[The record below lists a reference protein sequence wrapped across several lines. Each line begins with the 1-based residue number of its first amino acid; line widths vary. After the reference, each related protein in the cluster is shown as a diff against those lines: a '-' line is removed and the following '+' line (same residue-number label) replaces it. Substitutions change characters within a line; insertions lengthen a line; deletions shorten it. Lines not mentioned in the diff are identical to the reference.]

1 MSEQDLKP
9 IVEAKYLASANA
21 WRYRAILRFF
31 YIQHERLRHYL
42 FPEEIYDHLKSIPQ
56 FHNYT
61 QEQLEQDL
69 NQLVEWNNLIPRQ
82 ETGKVQTIEDFK
94 RKKFRYQCTPYTI
107 EFERLIQGLEKMGD
121 SFGGSLERTLFDRFL
136 EALLKLT
143 AYKTPDFGQNMSQPY
158 ESDHMSDEELFAAW
172 EEMYDHFR
180 KLTENATD
188 YLAYLKS
195 EKVEEA
201 MMTEAF
207 LAFKDVLT
215 QYLRNFM
222 AALQRSSFR
231 IETILADMPA
241 DWLDQ
246 VTRRLADY
254 QLSIPRLEE
263 HPSHSEWQKQ
273 YKQQWTNMKHW
284 FLGSDGRQS
293 ELSFLQNETNETI
306 RRITRYV
313 QRLGEKQHNFKSR
326 KRDYLHLALWF
337 SRMDDVREAHKL
349 SAVVFGLFHTR
360 HLYAET
366 KQSEDIQAEVW
377 DLPPTTIIL
386 KPRVKS
392 YREKTKPG
400 AVISHTRQ
408 KEAMLREYLEQ
419 KEREQRLIESLVQGD
434 TMILSELPT
443 VDPYV
448 RKTIL
453 TWIGK
458 CMASPDHCTKTETGR
473 RIRLLKLSEET
484 ITLTS
489 MDGVLRMPNYAFQ
502 FLD

>member
-1 MSEQDLKP
+1 
-9 IVEAKYLASANA
+9 
-21 WRYRAILRFF
+21 
-31 YIQHERLRHYL
+31 
-42 FPEEIYDHLKSIPQ
+42 
-56 FHNYT
+56 
-61 QEQLEQDL
+61 
-69 NQLVEWNNLIPRQ
+69 
-82 ETGKVQTIEDFK
+82 
-94 RKKFRYQCTPYTI
+94 
-107 EFERLIQGLEKMGD
+107 
-121 SFGGSLERTLFDRFL
+121 
-136 EALLKLT
+136 
-143 AYKTPDFGQNMSQPY
+143 
-158 ESDHMSDEELFAAW
+158 
-172 EEMYDHFR
+172 
-180 KLTENATD
+180 
-188 YLAYLKS
+188 
-195 EKVEEA
+195 
-201 MMTEAF
+201 
-207 LAFKDVLT
+207 
-215 QYLRNFM
+215 
-222 AALQRSSFR
+222 
-231 IETILADMPA
+231 
-241 DWLDQ
+241 
-246 VTRRLADY
+246 
-254 QLSIPRLEE
+254 
-263 HPSHSEWQKQ
+263 
-273 YKQQWTNMKHW
+273 
-284 FLGSDGRQS
+284 
-293 ELSFLQNETNETI
+293 
-306 RRITRYV
+306 V

-473 RIRLLKLSEET
+473 RIRLLKLNEET